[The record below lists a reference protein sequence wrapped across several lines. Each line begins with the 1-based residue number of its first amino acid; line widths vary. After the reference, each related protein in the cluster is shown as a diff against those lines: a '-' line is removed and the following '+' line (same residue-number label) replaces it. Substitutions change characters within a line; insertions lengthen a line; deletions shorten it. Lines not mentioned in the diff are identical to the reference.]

1 MAVKCGIVGLP
12 NVGKSSLFN
21 ALTKMCIAAE
31 NYPFCTI
38 EPNSGTVEVPDNR
51 LDCLSE
57 IAKPQRV
64 LSAIATFVDIAGLV
78 KGAAS
83 GEGLGNKFLANIRE
97 TDAIVHVVRCFEDD
111 DIIHVNGKIDPLGD
125 VATINYEL
133 MLADMETLNKSIEKE
148 AKKLKANDPTSKL
161 KVVLFERALAYLNAD
176 GLLKNMP
183 MTEEELEMIK
193 PLCLLTI
200 KPVIFVANI
209 NYNRENPALESLK
222 QYALKNNCQVLAM
235 DVSLESEIANMSK
248 EDKIAFLEEYGEQE
262 AGLDRLIKA
271 SYKLL
276 GLQTYFT
283 VGEKEV
289 RSWVIPVGAKA
300 PQAAGVIHSDFEK
313 GFIKAQVISYDNFV
327 FYKSVEEAKKHGKLC
342 FEGKEYI
349 VQDGDVIE
357 FFFH

>member
-1 MAVKCGIVGLP
+1 MALKCGIVGLP

-21 ALTKMCIAAE
+21 ALTKLAIAAE

-38 EPNSGTVEVPDNR
+38 EPNSGTVEVPDSR
-51 LDCLSE
+51 LDALAK
-57 IAKPQRV
+57 IANPQRI

-111 DIIHVNGKIDPLGD
+111 DIIHVNGTVNPLSD

-133 MLADMETLNKSIEKE
+133 MLADMETLTKAIEKE
-148 AKKLKANDPTSKL
+148 TKKVKSNDAEAKT
-161 KVVLFERALAYLNAD
+161 KVALFERALAYLNAD
-176 GLLKNMP
+176 GLLKNMD
-183 MTEEELEMIK
+183 MTTEEKQLIK
-193 PLCLLTI
+193 PLCLITI
-200 KPVIFVANI
+200 KPVIFLANI
-209 NYNRENPALESLK
+209 NYNKPNPALEDLK
-222 QYALKNNCQVLAM
+222 AYAKDNNCEVLAM
-235 DVSLESEIANMSK
+235 DISLEAEVAMMSK
-248 EDKIAFLEEYGEQE
+248 EDKLAFLEEYGETE
-262 AGLDRLIKA
+262 AGLDRLIKS

-289 RSWVIPVGAKA
+289 RAWVINVGDKA
-300 PQAAGVIHSDFEK
+300 PQAAGVIHTDFEK
-313 GFIKAQVISYDNFV
+313 GFIRAQVISYED
-327 FYKSVEEAKKHGKLC
+327 YIQYASVEEAKKHGKLR

-349 VQDGDVIE
+349 VRDGDVIE
-357 FFFH
+357 FLFN